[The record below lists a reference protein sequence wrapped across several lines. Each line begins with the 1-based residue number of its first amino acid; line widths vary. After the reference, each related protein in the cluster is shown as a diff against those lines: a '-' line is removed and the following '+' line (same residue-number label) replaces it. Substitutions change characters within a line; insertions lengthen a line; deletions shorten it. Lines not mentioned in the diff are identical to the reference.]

1 MTPNERQELETLLP
15 WHAAGTLGPVDAA
28 RVEAALASD
37 QELAR
42 HFAVVR
48 EEMAETIHLNE
59 ALGSPSPRAFDKL
72 LAAIDAEPG
81 RAPRT
86 GFGGGF
92 SRFFAALSP
101 RTLAWSTA
109 IAALVIVLQAGVIAT
124 MLTGDRAGPRRAT
137 FETASAPQES
147 SLSARVSAPAPA
159 PAPASRGLV
168 TAAVP
173 TSTAS
178 DAASHVLV
186 RFAPDASIADITR
199 FLETNKASVVD
210 GPKPGGLYRLRVN
223 AGGKDELAS
232 VVATMQASKI
242 VGFVAP
248 E

>member
-72 LAAIDAEPG
+72 LAAIDSEPG

-109 IAALVIVLQAGVIAT
+109 IAALVIVLQVGVIAT

-159 PAPASRGLV
+159 PASSGLATGV
-168 TAAVP
+168 AP
-173 TSTAS
+173 TSAAS
-178 DAASHVLV
+178 GAASHVLV
-186 RFAPDASIADITR
+186 RFVPDASIADITR

-223 AGGKDELAS
+223 AGGKDELAN

>member
-109 IAALVIVLQAGVIAT
+109 IAALVIVLQVGVIAT

-147 SLSARVSAPAPA
+147 SLSAPA
-159 PAPASRGLV
+159 PAPASSGLATGV
-168 TAAVP
+168 AP
-173 TSTAS
+173 TSAAS
-178 DAASHVLV
+178 GAASHVLV

>member
-42 HFAVVR
+42 HFAIVR

-59 ALGSPSPRAFDKL
+59 ALGSPSPRALDRL
-72 LAAIDAEPG
+72 LAAIDAGPARPP
-81 RAPRT
+81 RAP
-86 GFGGGF
+86 FGA
-92 SRFFAALSP
+92 RIARLFAALTP
-101 RTLAWSTA
+101 QAVAWSAA

-124 MLTGDRAGPRRAT
+124 MLTGERAGQRRAT
-137 FETASAPQES
+137 FETASAPEVMP
-147 SLSARVSAPAPA
+147 LPRVSAPA

-168 TAAVP
+168 TAAAP
-173 TSTAS
+173 TSAAS
-178 DAASHVLV
+178 GAASHVLV

>member
-81 RAPRT
+81 RASRT

-147 SLSARVSAPAPA
+147 SLSAGVAAPA

-168 TAAVP
+168 TTAAP
-173 TSTAS
+173 TS
-178 DAASHVLV
+178 AASGAASYVLV

-199 FLETNKASVVD
+199 FLEANKASVVD

-223 AGGKDELAS
+223 AGGKDEIAS

>member
-15 WHAAGTLGPVDAA
+15 WHAAGTLDPVDAA

-42 HFAVVR
+42 HFAIVR

-59 ALGSPSPRAFDKL
+59 ALGSPSPRALDKL
-72 LAAIDAEPG
+72 LAAIDADPARRS
-81 RAPRT
+81 RAT
-86 GFGGGF
+86 FGAGIA
-92 SRFFAALSP
+92 RLFAALSP
-101 RTLAWSTA
+101 RAVAWSA
-109 IAALVIVLQAGVIAT
+109 AVAALVIVLQAGVIAT
-124 MLTGDRAGPRRAT
+124 MLSAPREAT
-137 FETASAPQES
+137 FGTA
-147 SLSARVSAPAPA
+147 SAPAPA
-159 PAPASRGLV
+159 ARAGG
-168 TAAVP
+168 A
-173 TSTAS
+173 
-178 DAASHVLV
+178 HVLV

-210 GPKPGGLYRLRVN
+210 GPKPGGLYRLRVS

-232 VVATMQASKI
+232 VVTTMQASKV

>member
-42 HFAVVR
+42 HFAIVR

-59 ALGSPSPRAFDKL
+59 ALGSPSPRARDRL
-72 LAAIDAEPG
+72 LAAIDAGPA
-81 RAPRT
+81 R
-86 GFGGGF
+86 
-92 SRFFAALSP
+92 SP
-101 RTLAWSTA
+101 RTPFGAGIARLFAGLTPQAVAWSAA

-124 MLTGDRAGPRRAT
+124 MLTGERAGQRRAT
-137 FETASAPQES
+137 FETASVPEVTP
-147 SLSARVSAPAPA
+147 LPRVSAPAPA
-159 PAPASRGLV
+159 PASRGSV

-173 TSTAS
+173 TSAS
-178 DAASHVLV
+178 GAASHVLV

>member
-42 HFAVVR
+42 HFAIVR

-72 LAAIDAEPG
+72 LAAIDADPARPR
-81 RAPRT
+81 RAP
-86 GFGGGF
+86 FGAGIATL
-92 SRFFAALSP
+92 FAALTP
-101 RTLAWSTA
+101 QAVAWSAA

-124 MLTGDRAGPRRAT
+124 ILTGERAGQRRAT
-137 FETASAPQES
+137 FETASVPEMTP
-147 SLSARVSAPAPA
+147 LPRVSAPA

-173 TSTAS
+173 TSAGS
-178 DAASHVLV
+178 GAASHVLL